1 MVKNSKAKEK
11 QKVKKEEYLQQ
22 WRTYNLANEDAAPKF
37 LHAIWKNPF
46 SSIVNNC

>member
-11 QKVKKEEYLQQ
+11 QKVKKEYLQQ
-22 WRTYNLANEDAAPKF
+22 WWTYNLANEYAAPKF

-46 SSIVNNC
+46 SNMVNNC